1 MPDNQERGDQRRF
14 LRVDCRLFTEFQLP
28 DEGDWLLAEVLDLSI
43 VGLRVRFRKDQRK
56 RTIKEEDI
64 AWQDV
69 RFRFRN
75 RTEEFILDGHFLM
88 VYAKNDGYFTA
99 GVEFV
104 NVTPEQQFKLV
115 ALYANYRRRGQ
126 NLDE

>member
-1 MPDNQERGDQRRF
+1 MPENQERRDQRRF

-28 DEGDWLLAEVLDLSI
+28 DEGDWLLVEVLDLSI
-43 VGLRVRFRKDQRK
+43 VGLRVRFRENQRK
-56 RTIKEEDI
+56 RAIKEEDI
-64 AWQDV
+64 TWRDV

-75 RTEEFILDGHFLM
+75 RAEEFLLDGHFLM
-88 VYAKNDGYFTA
+88 VYAKSDGCFTA

-115 ALYANYRRRGQ
+115 ALYADYRRRGQ
-126 NLDE
+126 NSDE